1 MATTFI
7 LNGSE
12 VTVDAAPDTPL
23 LWVLRDHLKLN
34 GTKFGCGEGICGACT
49 ILLDGSP
56 LRSCIFP
63 VSFAEDKEIT
73 TLEGLATKLPNGDV
87 ELSPVQ
93 AAFQENQVHQ
103 CGYCM
108 SGQIITATY
117 LLEKNPAPSRDEIR
131 EAMSNNYCR
140 CGTYQKIE
148 KAVEIAAEIKRTRG
162 EK

>member
-1 MATTFI
+1 MEFI
-7 LNGSE
+7 VNGESYSFDGDPN
-12 VTVDAAPDTPL
+12 TKL
-23 LWVLRDHLKLN
+23 LWVIRDELGLT
-34 GTKFGCGEGICGACT
+34 GTKFGCGEGVCGACT

-63 VSFAEDKEIT
+63 VSFAENKEIT
-73 TLEGLATKLPNGDV
+73 TLEGLATKLPNGEV

-93 AAFQENQVHQ
+93 TAFQENQVHQ

-108 SGQIITATY
+108 SGQMITATY

-140 CGTYQKIE
+140 CGTYPKIE
-148 KAVEIAAEIKRTRG
+148 KAVEDAAEIKRTRG